1 MADIFTPWQMKD
13 LVIPNRLVRSA
24 TWEGLALDDGTPTH
38 ELILALADL
47 AEGGVGL
54 IITGYAFINP
64 QGVGLSK
71 QTGVHI
77 DALIGPLT
85 RISDA
90 VHKAGGLVAMQIV
103 HAGGQTKSEWIG
115 GRTVIGPSA
124 LPISEWIGGR
134 LETEPSALAKP
145 IYREPVAEMTR
156 DQLEDIID
164 DFARAA
170 ARVKAAGFDAVQLH
184 GAHGYL
190 INQFLSP
197 NTNQRTDDYGGSPA
211 NRARFAYDVL
221 AQVRSAVGPN
231 YPVFIKLNSEDAI
244 DGGLVFEE
252 GLAVAKGLSD
262 RGIDGIE
269 VSGGV
274 PAGKKL
280 SPSRVVKEP
289 KDEGYF
295 LANAAAI
302 KKAVSCPVI
311 CVGGWRSRARVEVA
325 LDQVDAVAM
334 SRPFIRQ
341 PDLANRWRDGET
353 EATCISC
360 NQCFDVGKK
369 QGLGCGQEL
378 KKQEA

>member
-24 TWEGLALDDGTPTH
+24 TWEGLAEPDGTPTH

-54 IITGYAFINP
+54 VITGYAFIAP
-64 QGVGLSK
+64 LGRGLPK

-77 DALIGPLT
+77 DALTGPLT

-103 HAGGQTKSEWIG
+103 HAGGQTKAEWIG
-115 GRTVIGPSA
+115 GQPIGPSA
-124 LPISEWIGGR
+124 L
-134 LETEPSALAKP
+134 AKSSFG
-145 IYREPVAEMTR
+145 EPVAGMTR

-170 ARVKAAGFDAVQLH
+170 ARAKAAGFDAVQLH
-184 GAHGYL
+184 AAHGYL

-197 NTNQRTDDYGGSPA
+197 LTNQRGDDYGGSPA

-221 AQVRSAVGPN
+221 AQVRSAVGPG
-231 YPVFIKLNSEDAI
+231 YPVFIKLNSEDAVE
-244 DGGLVFEE
+244 GGLVFEE
-252 GLAVAKGLSD
+252 SLEVAKGLSQ
-262 RGIDGIE
+262 RGIDAIE

-274 PAGKKL
+274 PAAKKL
-280 SPSRVVKEP
+280 SASRVVKEP

-295 LANAAAI
+295 LANAA
-302 KKAVSCPVI
+302 KVKQEVSCPVI
-311 CVGGWRSRARVEVA
+311 CVGGWRSRARVEAA
-325 LDQVDAVAM
+325 LDQVDAVALC
-334 SRPFIRQ
+334 RPFIRQ
-341 PDLANRWRDGET
+341 PDLANRWRSGET

-360 NQCFDVGKK
+360 NQCFEVGRK